1 MNGRAVRALLKKDL
15 ALFMAN
21 RFYLLMTI
29 VGLVFYIALYFV
41 LPRTVDEK
49 LKLAMYAPQMPP
61 AFQQLTSQPGADIKL
76 FDSVDGLKQAIQ
88 KGDYQAGIA
97 LPPDILDTWAAVGKP
112 VISIYYAAGSPPEVT
127 AESHSAA
134 IVALV
139 KELSY
144 AQTGHALAFD
154 TQQEV
159 LGPDMLG
166 QQVALRDRMRP
177 LLAAFIL
184 LLEIMSLASLISV
197 EIEQGTARALL
208 ITPMRPAD
216 LYAGKAIIGLG
227 TALVQVLLFMGVV
240 GGFSHQPLIILTA
253 LGVGSAMAVGVGF
266 LLAALARDVMAV
278 TGWGVL
284 VFVVL
289 AIPGIGALIPGLLS
303 GWAKVIPSY
312 FLTDTL
318 SRVADYGGGWGD
330 VGGNLAILA
339 AFTAATVV
347 LGVIALRRRFA

>member
-21 RFYLLMTI
+21 RFYMLMTI
-29 VGLVFYIALYFV
+29 VGLVVYVALYFI
-41 LPRTVDEK
+41 LPSTVDET
-49 LKLAMYAPQMPP
+49 LKLAMYAPQMPS
-61 AFQQLTSQPGADIKL
+61 AFHQLTDQPGADIKL
-76 FDSVDGLKQAIQ
+76 FDNVDSLKQAVQ

-97 LPPDILDTWAAVGKP
+97 LPPDILDTWAAGGKP
-112 VISIYYAAGSPPEVT
+112 AVFVYYAAGSPPEV
-127 AESHSAA
+127 ADA

-144 AQTGHALAFD
+144 VQTGHALAFD

-208 ITPMRPAD
+208 ITPMRPGE
-216 LYAGKAIIGLG
+216 LYAGKALIGLG
-227 TALVQVLLFMGVV
+227 TALAQVLLFTGVV
-240 GGFSHQPLIILTA
+240 GGFSHQPLIVLTT
-253 LGVGSAMAVGVGF
+253 LVVGSAMAVGVGF
-266 LLAALARDVMAV
+266 LLAALARDVLAV

-318 SRVADYGGGWGD
+318 SRVGDYGAGWGD
-330 VGGNLAILA
+330 VAGNLAVLA
-339 AFTAATVV
+339 GFTAVTVAI
-347 LGVIALRRRFA
+347 GVIALRRRFA

>member
-1 MNGRAVRALLKKDL
+1 VNGRAIRALLKKDL

-21 RFYLLMTI
+21 RFYMLMTI
-29 VGLVFYIALYFV
+29 VGLVFYIAMYFI
-41 LPRTVDEK
+41 LPRTVDET
-49 LKLAMYAPQMPP
+49 LKLAMYAPQMPL
-61 AFQQLTSQPGADIKL
+61 AFQQLTGQPGADVKL
-76 FDSVDGLKQAIQ
+76 FDSVDSLKQAVQ

-97 LPPDILDTWAAVGKP
+97 LPPDVLDTWAAGGSPTV
-112 VISIYYAAGSPPEVT
+112 SIYCAAGSPPEV
-127 AESHSAA
+127 ADA

-154 TQQEV
+154 MQQEV

-177 LLAAFIL
+177 VLAAFIL

-208 ITPMRPAD
+208 ITPMRPAE
-216 LYAGKAIIGLG
+216 LYAGKALIGLG

-240 GGFSHQPLIILTA
+240 GGFNHQPLIVLTT

-266 LLAALARDVMAV
+266 LLAALARDVLAV

-303 GWAKVIPSY
+303 CWAKVIPSY

-318 SRVADYGGGWGD
+318 SRVADYGVGWSD
-330 VGGNLAILA
+330 VAGNLAILA
-339 AFTAATVV
+339 GFTALTVV
-347 LGVIALRRRFA
+347 VGVIALRRRFT